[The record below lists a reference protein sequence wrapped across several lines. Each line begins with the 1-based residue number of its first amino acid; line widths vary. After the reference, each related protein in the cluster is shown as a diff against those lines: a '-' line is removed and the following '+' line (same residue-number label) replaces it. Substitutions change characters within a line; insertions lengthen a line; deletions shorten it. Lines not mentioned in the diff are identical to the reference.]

1 MALQDHGLAPKPSYV
16 PDDRVVDIDMYNP
29 ANVSADFHVA
39 WKTIQDQARYNVM
52 WTPRNGGHWIALR
65 GDSLTAALNDYETF
79 SNRIILVPRSIGEL
93 HNMLPTTLDPP
104 EHRAYR
110 NVINPGFVPSRMRGL
125 EATIRSISVELI
137 EAVRTSGSC
146 DLITAYAEQFP
157 VRVFLAMVDLPLTDA
172 KKLKRLSDQ
181 LVRPDGS
188 MTYEEIRQAFSD
200 YAGPYIEAR
209 RANPGDDFFSEI
221 VNAKVAGRALTF
233 DECINFITQL
243 LIAGL
248 DTVVNFMGYLFLY
261 LARNPEDR
269 RRLAA
274 DHSLIPAAVEE
285 LVRRYGLV
293 TIGRLVT
300 RDVDFHGA
308 ALKKDDM
315 IVLPTQLHGLDE
327 RENADPMTVDF
338 ARPPYKHSGFGK
350 GPHHCVG
357 APLARVEI
365 RVTLEEWLSRIPE
378 FSVAPDAVIECMGG
392 IVGCVRELPLV
403 WDPATT
409 RVPA

>member
-1 MALQDHGLAPKPSYV
+1 M
-16 PDDRVVDIDMYNP
+16 
-29 ANVSADFHVA
+29 
-39 WKTIQDQARYNVM
+39 
-52 WTPRNGGHWIALR
+52 
-65 GDSLTAALNDYETF
+65 
-79 SNRIILVPRSIGEL
+79 
-93 HNMLPTTLDPP
+93 
-104 EHRAYR
+104 
-110 NVINPGFVPSRMRGL
+110 
-125 EATIRSISVELI
+125 
-137 EAVRTSGSC
+137 
-146 DLITAYAEQFP
+146 
-157 VRVFLAMVDLPLTDA
+157 
-172 KKLKRLSDQ
+172 
-181 LVRPDGS
+181 
-188 MTYEEIRQAFSD
+188 
-200 YAGPYIEAR
+200 
-209 RANPGDDFFSEI
+209 
-221 VNAKVAGRALTF
+221 TF
-233 DECINFITQL
+233 DECINFITQI

-300 RDVDFHGA
+300 RDVDFHGVT
-308 ALKKDDM
+308 LKKDDM